1 MNYRTIGALSLLLL
15 ACAAAS
21 PAQTVSTAKTTAGDP
36 FATPEL
42 WIKAEYLHWWVKAS
56 PTDVPLIT
64 DGLLGEAGT
73 HVLLGGNDLD
83 NRSHDG
89 LRVTFGYSPI
99 HERNSLEVSLMAL
112 KSRTATNSVSSSGQL
127 GSIDLL
133 LPFFDVTRNKE
144 NVTEISLSPS
154 YAGAAGEALSRNV
167 TGVEIDFVRP
177 CDHGGGMSLDFL
189 GGLRWFNLS
198 ENFTFTT
205 SSPFIPPQAAD
216 VFETT
221 DRFEARNNFY
231 GVQGGI
237 RAHWER
243 GRFSAGGALKLG
255 IGATVQKVDVD
266 GFLLT
271 NDFNG
276 LASTTQRFAGGYF
289 ALPTNIGSHSR
300 ATFGILP
307 EADVNLGY
315 RIADWLTV
323 SAGYSFLYINSVA
336 RPGDQINRNINPTQS
351 VSWTGELDPKLKGA
365 AEPSF
370 DFHGSSFWAH
380 GLNAGLTFR
389 F

>member
-1 MNYRTIGALSLLLL
+1 MNYCTIGALSLLLL

-21 PAQTVSTAKTTAGDP
+21 PAQTVSTAKTAANDP

-42 WIKAEYLHWWVKAS
+42 WIKAEYLHWWVKEGS
-56 PTDVPLIT
+56 VDVPLIT
-64 DGLLGEAGT
+64 DGLVGESTT
-73 HVLLGGNDLD
+73 HVLLGGGDLE
-83 NRSHDG
+83 NRTHDG
-89 LRVTFGYSPI
+89 FRVTFGYGS
-99 HERNSLEVSLMAL
+99 HEKINYEASLMAL
-112 KSRTATNSVSSSGQL
+112 KSKTASNSVSSSGQL
-127 GSIDLL
+127 GSVDLL
-133 LPFFDVTRNKE
+133 LPYFDAVSNRE

-154 YAGAAGEALSRNV
+154 YAGAAAEALTRNM
-167 TGVEIDFVRP
+167 TGVELSFVKP
-177 CDHGGGMSLDFL
+177 CDHRGTMSLDFV

-205 SSPFIPPQAAD
+205 SSPFIPPQAVD
-216 VFETT
+216 IWQTT
-221 DRFEARNNFY
+221 DRFETRNNFY

-243 GRFSAGGALKLG
+243 ERFRVGGAIKLG
-255 IGATVQKVDVD
+255 IGGTVQKVDVS

-276 LASTTQRFAGGYF
+276 LATTPQRFVGGYF
-289 ALPTNIGSHSR
+289 AVPTNIGSRKR

-307 EADVNLGY
+307 EADVNLDY
-315 RIADWLTV
+315 RITDWLSV
-323 SAGYSFLYINSVA
+323 GAGYSFLYINSVA
-336 RPGDQINRNINPTQS
+336 RPGDQINRTINTTQS
-351 VSWTGELDPKLKGA
+351 VSWTGELNAALKGP

-380 GLNAGLTFR
+380 GLNAGLTFH